1 MSLMEA
7 DTFYSD
13 TYAVETMDTIYSND
27 YPIYF
32 ENSLNELVKFVEQGN
47 YSRFFVLTDENTG
60 KYCLPLLKEKF
71 GSMADFDIIE
81 INAGEESKDIDF
93 CIGVW
98 KMLIDFGADRQSL
111 LINLGGGV
119 ISDLGGFVA
128 STFKRGIDFVHVPTT
143 LLSQVDASVGGKT
156 GIDIDSIKN
165 IIGTFTQPKAV
176 FIEYSF
182 IKTLPER
189 QILSGL
195 AEMLKHG
202 LIRDASYWNLL
213 KNSDLKKPAAELI
226 YLSIGIKNKVVIE
239 DPQERGLRKCL
250 NFGHTIGH
258 AVETY
263 SLIND
268 EDPLSHGEAIAI
280 GMICEAY
287 LSYKKTGL
295 TESELAEITEV
306 LSGLYSKYPLK
317 ESYNDALYDLMLK
330 DKKNHKEK
338 INCTLLA
345 TIGQCSIDHICAKD
359 ELFESLAYYSNL

>member
-1 MSLMEA
+1 
-7 DTFYSD
+7 
-13 TYAVETMDTIYSND
+13 MDTIYSDTNTVD
-27 YPIYF
+27 IMDTIQSNNYPIYF
-32 ENSLNELVKFVEQGN
+32 NNSLTEVAKFVEQGG
-47 YSRFFVLTDENTG
+47 YSRFFILTDENTA
-60 KYCLPLLKEKF
+60 KYCLPLLREKL
-71 GSMADFDIIE
+71 GDTENFDIIE

-119 ISDLGGFVA
+119 ISDLGGFAA

-176 FIEYSF
+176 FIEYDFLKS
-182 IKTLPER
+182 LPAR
-189 QILSGL
+189 QILSGT

-202 LIRDASYWNLL
+202 LICDASYWNLL
-213 KNSDLKKPAAELI
+213 KASDLENPTAELVYI
-226 YLSIGIKNKVVIE
+226 SVGIKNKVVME
-239 DPQERGLRKCL
+239 DPHEKNIRKSL

-268 EDPLSHGEAIAI
+268 ENPLSHGEAIAI
-280 GMICEAY
+280 GMICESY
-287 LSYKKTGL
+287 LSHKKTGL
-295 TESELAEITEV
+295 SAAELAEITEV
-306 LSGLYSKYPLK
+306 LMSLYPRYELK
-317 ESYNDALYDLMLK
+317 TSYNETLLGYMQK
-330 DKKNHKEK
+330 DKKNQNGK
-338 INCTLLA
+338 INCTLLNA
-345 TIGQCSIDHICAKD
+345 IGQFNIDNICTAE
-359 ELFESLAYYSNL
+359 ELFAGLDYYSNL

>member
-1 MSLMEA
+1 
-7 DTFYSD
+7 
-13 TYAVETMDTIYSND
+13 MDTIQSDN

-32 ENSLNELVKFVEQGN
+32 NNSIDELVNFIKKGN
-47 YSRFFVLTDENTG
+47 YSRFFILTDENTG
-60 KYCLPLLKEKF
+60 IHCLPIVKNKIGGLGNYDL
-71 GSMADFDIIE
+71 IE

-98 KMLIDFGADRQSL
+98 KMLIDFGADRKSL

-119 ISDLGGFVA
+119 VTDLGGFAA

-176 FIEYSF
+176 FIEYDF
-182 IKTLPER
+182 LKTLPPR

-202 LIRDASYWNLL
+202 LIADSNYWEQL
-213 KNSDLKKPAAELI
+213 KSSDLQTPSAQLVHRSVE
-226 YLSIGIKNKVVIE
+226 IKNTITIE
-239 DPQERGLRKCL
+239 DPKEKGIRKAL

-258 AVETY
+258 AIETN

-268 EDPLSHGEAIAI
+268 QDPLSHGEAIAI
-280 GMICEAY
+280 GMICESY
-287 LSYKKTGL
+287 LAHKKTGL
-295 TESELAEITEV
+295 SAGELKEITSV
-306 LSGLYSKYPLK
+306 FSDLYPRYTIA
-317 ESYNDALYDLMLK
+317 ESSFDTLFTIMQK
-330 DKKNHKEK
+330 DKKNQDGQ
-338 INCTLLA
+338 INCTLL
-345 TIGQCSIDHICAKD
+345 TRIGQCNIDNICTEA
-359 ELFESLAYYSNL
+359 ELRESLIYYINL

>member
-1 MSLMEA
+1 MR
-7 DTFYSD
+7 TIQSD
-13 TYAVETMDTIYSND
+13 N
-27 YPIYF
+27 YPIF
-32 ENSLNELVKFVEQGN
+32 FDNSVDELVKFVKQGN
-47 YSRFFVLTDENTG
+47 YSRFFILTDDNTA
-60 KYCLPLLKEKF
+60 KYCLPMIKERF
-71 GSMADFDIIE
+71 AGFDNFDILE

-93 CIGVW
+93 CIGIW
-98 KMLIDFGADRQSL
+98 RMLIDFGADRKSL

-119 ISDLGGFVA
+119 VSDMGGFAA

-176 FIEYSF
+176 FICYDFLKS
-182 IKTLPER
+182 LPPR

-202 LIRDASYWNLL
+202 LIADAAYWNEL
-213 KNSDLKKPAAELI
+213 KNSDLSRPSSDLI
-226 YLSIGIKNKVVIE
+226 HRSVEIKNKVVLA
-239 DPQERGLRKCL
+239 DPTEKGFRKCL

-258 AVETY
+258 AIETN

-287 LSYKKTGL
+287 LSHQKVGL
-295 TESELAEITEV
+295 PESELAEITKV
-306 LSGLYSKYPLK
+306 LSSLYPKYPIA
-317 ESYNDALYDLMLK
+317 ESSFSKLFTLMQK
-330 DKKNHKEK
+330 DKKNQNGKV
-338 INCTLLA
+338 NCTLLSQ
-345 TIGQCSIDHICAKD
+345 IGQCSIDHICTVY
-359 ELFESLAYYSNL
+359 ELYESLRYYTTL